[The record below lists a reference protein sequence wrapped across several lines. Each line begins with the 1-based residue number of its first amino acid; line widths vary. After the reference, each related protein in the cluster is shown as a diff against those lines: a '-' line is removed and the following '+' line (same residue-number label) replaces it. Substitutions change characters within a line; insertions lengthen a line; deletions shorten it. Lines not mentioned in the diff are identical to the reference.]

1 MKGCEIC
8 PLVKNQKVTDVEV
21 LLQTR
26 KWNVVLDKN
35 QDYLGKAFVTLR
47 EHKAALSDPKWP
59 LRREKTPKIIDDELF
74 RKIADE
80 IRGAL

>member
-1 MKGCEIC
+1 MKGCEVC

-35 QDYLGKAFVTLR
+35 QEYLGKAFVTLR
-47 EHKAALSDPKWP
+47 EHKAALFDPKWP
-59 LRREKTPKIIDDELF
+59 RRREKTPKIIDDELF